1 MDRTD
6 FGDGGRTGLTLGT
19 AAGSHTFQCF
29 VGCDVGPDRLFL
41 RGHYDHAFDGRDYIS
56 LNEDMRTWIVADTTA
71 QITQRQWEA
80 KNVAESWK
88 IYFEGRC
95 IDTLL
100 LHLELG
106 KKILERSGKRG

>member
-1 MDRTD
+1 M
-6 FGDGGRTGLTLGT
+6 GWVLWTGLTLGT